1 MDNCGPIM
9 CVGYCFIYS
18 GCVAIHY
25 NAKHLLCHLLTRAV
39 ICKDKKERRRKRFM
53 FTDIKDWTMPTI
65 AHIHETEE
73 ITTNTTEISRT
84 STEPEPNTEAGSTST
99 EIFST
104 GNTPSGTNTSQDE
117 LVTYIV
123 CEESRTNDDD
133 ANEADTMIY
142 NDTTDGSI
150 MAATNVSTSG
160 ITEIT
165 ITNNGTLETETTFQ

>member
-1 MDNCGPIM
+1 MHQK
-9 CVGYCFIYS
+9 CVIVDQMYS
-18 GCVAIHY
+18 ICV
-25 NAKHLLCHLLTRAV
+25 
-39 ICKDKKERRRKRFM
+39 RFQ
-53 FTDIKDWTMPTI
+53 PTI

-165 ITNNGTLETETTFQ
+165 ITNNGTLETETTSQ